1 MTIREAVSVL
11 SNAKNIFI
19 AWRGGIVEI
28 NPNDSLMM
36 SAFGGYKV
44 KEICNS
50 WEKDSF
56 EIHVDAV
63 PVRETISG
71 SPGRRRRH
79 ERKEHKAK

>member
-36 SAFGGYKV
+36 SALAGTRSRRFV
-44 KEICNS
+44 
-50 WEKDSF
+50 
-56 EIHVDAV
+56 IH
-63 PVRETISG
+63 
-71 SPGRRRRH
+71 GRKILLKFMLTLFR
-79 ERKEHKAK
+79 